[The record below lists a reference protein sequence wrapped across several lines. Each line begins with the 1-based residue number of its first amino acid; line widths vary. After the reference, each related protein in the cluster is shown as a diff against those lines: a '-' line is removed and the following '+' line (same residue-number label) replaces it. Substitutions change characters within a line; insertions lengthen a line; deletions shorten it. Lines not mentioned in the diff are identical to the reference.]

1 MSFLTQYGSELL
13 AGTVIFSVAALLIFI
28 FRKMFNADKEAG
40 IIKISP
46 RGKIVSLEVAVI
58 CIAVLQGI
66 NSAFAGN
73 EAGDV
78 EFMLTLTYHLVLT
91 GASGILI
98 YRMWQEVKEAVIA
111 TEVLWKFVSDYNKMT
126 WKYGVGII
134 FDFFIQ
140 WLQAIGTPIGGII
153 CMIINLWAMAKS
165 LDQEYLLYFNSW
177 FTTPVLSFF
186 EIPGNGLTLGQAL
199 REMDIRLGRNTAI
212 TIVEIIFITLL
223 GLATFGRELTGAA
236 KDKNER
242 VKVEWNHLAGYMLK
256 HLFNSASGIKPN
268 DILAVIE
275 SDPATK
281 ISNIIKLEDAYIK
294 AADADKIV
302 NNRTK
307 SSEERIAAER
317 LVNEGKAEL
326 KNHWDSIAA
335 QYTARTGKV
344 PIAVTI

>member
-1 MSFLTQYGSELL
+1 MNFFQQYGSELL
-13 AGTVIFSVAALLIFI
+13 AGTVIFSVAALLIYI
-28 FRKMFNADKEAG
+28 FKKMFGANKEAG

-73 EAGDV
+73 EVGNV

-98 YRMWQEVKEAVIA
+98 YRMWQEVKEAVVA
-111 TEVLWKFVSDYNKMT
+111 TEVLWKFVSDSDKMT
-126 WKYGVGII
+126 WKYGVGIV
-134 FDFFIQ
+134 FDFCIQ
-140 WLQAIGTPIGGII
+140 WLQAIGTPLGGII

-177 FTTPVLSFF
+177 FTTPFLNFF

-223 GLATFGRELTGAA
+223 GLATFGRELTGAS
-236 KDKNER
+236 KSGTR
-242 VKVEWNHLAGYMLK
+242 PKVDWNHLAGYMLK
-256 HLFNSASGIKPN
+256 HLFNSATNIRPN

-281 ISNIIKLEDAYIK
+281 ISNMIKLEDAYVR
-294 AADADKIV
+294 ATDAQKIV
-302 NNRTK
+302 EDRTK
-307 SSEERIAAER
+307 PSDKRIAADRIVQEAKT
-317 LVNEGKAEL
+317 EM
-326 KNHWDSIAA
+326 KNHWDTIVS
-335 QYTARTGKV
+335 QYTARTGRV
-344 PIAVTI
+344 PIIPAIP